1 MESAFSCC
9 NFALASMLKYAP
21 FWRKTIPKEFR
32 YHSEGT
38 QSPFWSNLLTQKTL
52 LSWQKLLPLTS
63 SRVSQVSLV
72 AATRKNASLRT
83 STATAPTWLRE
94 STLHVGYS
102 KSRILTINQCGQS
115 VGIVYFGCG
124 LLQFL
129 CRYMVNVV
137 NESWH
142 IAVSVIMGKCFA

>member
-1 MESAFSCC
+1 MADDNSEDIPISFRRNTEPILEPFS
-9 NFALASMLKYAP
+9 NP
-21 FWRKTIPKEFR
+21 P
-32 YHSEGT
+32 
-38 QSPFWSNLLTQKTL
+38 KTL

-63 SRVSQVSLV
+63 LRVSQVSLV

-102 KSRILTINQCGQS
+102 KSIILTINQCGQS

-137 NESWH
+137 NESRH